1 MPVSLAYCRDQ
12 TGALVHLSA
21 RALLQHIHTLDA
33 CSHTCVLAHT
43 SLETSCSKPLAYR
56 QFPSPCL
63 HTSLTLKDVSVT
75 HCRCIKPNPQ
85 SQPGS
90 LDPNYVLEQLR
101 AGGVLE
107 AVRIACAGFPTRKP
121 FRPFAMRYNILLAS
135 GRGAYHHLDAETLQV
150 FDHRQQVQSGWCLR
164 ILRHSSCD
172 V

>member
-1 MPVSLAYCRDQ
+1 M
-12 TGALVHLSA
+12 
-21 RALLQHIHTLDA
+21 
-33 CSHTCVLAHT
+33 
-43 SLETSCSKPLAYR
+43 
-56 QFPSPCL
+56 
-63 HTSLTLKDVSVT
+63 

-135 GRGAYHHLDAETLQV
+135 GRGAYHHLDPETLQV
-150 FDHRQQVQSGWCLR
+150 LQGSLHDVNLCCKDQIVLLHRVTTFSFARHNNITISFWLVAR
-164 ILRHSSCD
+164 MFITFWTLRHCR
-172 V
+172 